1 MWWVR
6 PGADGRRVN
15 SRPGVE
21 GWGWR
26 CEGATTLKVRL
37 RVVSSVPDCV
47 CRVSSLR
54 PDRLVCGPCP
64 VRAGTCGVCNGCP
77 PAFFLS
83 CMCGRVGNVV
93 LTSSPVPLQ
102 VRFSSAACR
111 RGDWSG
117 RFAISPVGAHRHT
130 PPGPTVCHTAG
141 VCCGYPSGHLWSVA
155 WGWWCVRQVSC
166 GVHGGVFRFAGKP
179 SSTHLSTDAGCGG
192 FACRTRRRR
201 QARGVRLGVV
211 CRSWLSDEAGALACR
226 QAHGTQSTASHL
238 PPDPLT

>member
-1 MWWVR
+1 MCCLSPIV
-6 PGADGRRVN
+6 
-15 SRPGVE
+15 S
-21 GWGWR
+21 
-26 CEGATTLKVRL
+26 
-37 RVVSSVPDCV
+37 VSSVPPGRDVWCV
-47 CRVSSLR
+47 QRMSPCLF
-54 PDRLVCGPCP
+54 LVLHVWTRGECGSDFEPCP
-64 VRAGTCGVCNGCP
+64 TAGG
-77 PAFFLS
+77 
-83 CMCGRVGNVV
+83 
-93 LTSSPVPLQ
+93 SP
-102 VRFSSAACR
+102 SARR

-117 RFAISPVGAHRHT
+117 RFAIGPVGAHRHT